1 MVPGSFRS
9 GPISGSKSGAAHQRA
24 AQSTGLGSPSLVL
37 LYKSYVRSL
46 LILLSTFALQAAT
59 PVPIIFDTDMG
70 NDVDDVIALAV
81 LHSLETRGEAKIL
94 AVTITKDNR
103 FAGPFVALLNRTY
116 QRPNIPIG
124 VVNDG
129 ATKDDGKYLRPVLKS
144 FRTPATATY
153 PDAVELLRKTLTA
166 QPDNSVV
173 IVQVGFST
181 NLARL
186 LASDREL
193 IEKKVKL
200 LCAMAGNFAE
210 PTPEFNVVR
219 DIPSAQK
226 VFGEW
231 PGDVVTSGF
240 EVGRAIRYP
249 AARIESDFAWA
260 QKSPVVEA
268 YRAYKD
274 MPYDEPLW
282 DPSAALYAVRPES
295 GYYSLSPAGK
305 IQVDKAGITRFVEG
319 DGRQHYLVVDEVQ
332 KARVLEAIS
341 LLASQPRGR

>member
-1 MVPGSFRS
+1 MRRLLPVFFLLLG
-9 GPISGSKSGAAHQRA
+9 GLLA
-24 AQSTGLGSPSLVL
+24 AQ
-37 LYKSYVRSL
+37 
-46 LILLSTFALQAAT
+46 

-94 AVTITKDNR
+94 AVTITKDN
-103 FAGPFVALLNRTY
+103 AMAAPFVAMFDKIY
-116 QRPNIPIG
+116 GRPDIPIG
-124 VVNDG
+124 VVKDG
-129 ATKDDGKYLRPVLKS
+129 VTKDDGHYLRPVLES
-144 FRTPATATY
+144 FGASVSGRY
-153 PDAVELLRKTLTA
+153 PDAVELLRKTLA
-166 QPDNSVV
+166 SQADGSVV

-186 LASDREL
+186 LATDREL
-193 IEKKVKL
+193 IAKKVRR

-219 DIPSAQK
+219 DIRSAQE

-231 PGDVVTSGF
+231 PGEVVSSGF

-249 AARIESDFAWA
+249 ARKLQSDFGWTK
-260 QKSPVVEA
+260 KSPLIEA
-268 YRAYKD
+268 YRAYKA

-282 DPSAALYAVRPES
+282 DPSAALYAVRPDA

-305 IQVDKAGITRFVEG
+305 IEVDAKGVTRFAAGE
-319 DGRQHYLVVDEVQ
+319 GRQHYLIVNEEQ

-341 LLASQPRGR
+341 LLASQPR